1 MPHSPATF
9 DSVNVKCLIEL
20 KSKNCKQCRSDPP
33 LPCARE
39 VHTHTHTHTH
49 PPLPAH
55 AHSDQTAVVASYVR
69 TYGEQGRAIG
79 DTDKIV
85 PKNTYGMTKA
95 VCELLVNDYTRKGFI
110 DGRTARL
117 PTVIVRP
124 GRPNAATTSCFSGVV
139 REPLHG
145 EDAVLPVARML
156 PHSVTSTRALISNL
170 VILHDADWPKTLTD
184 RSANLPSRPCT
195 LQQLID
201 ALYEVVPEDEHT
213 KLGKIVDKEDAFLS
227 RVVGSMGSNL
237 SYERARELRML
248 AVPDLKTAPWIVK
261 PCQVFGCRSGYIH
274 CWLLPCSSAAGEH
287 AGSLYLA
294 KPGD

>member
-1 MPHSPATF
+1 
-9 DSVNVKCLIEL
+9 
-20 KSKNCKQCRSDPP
+20 
-33 LPCARE
+33 
-39 VHTHTHTHTH
+39 
-49 PPLPAH
+49 
-55 AHSDQTAVVASYVR
+55 
-69 TYGEQGRAIG
+69 
-79 DTDKIV
+79 
-85 PKNTYGMTKA
+85 MTKA

-145 EDAVLPVARML
+145 EDAVLPVARTL

-170 VILHDADWPKTLTD
+170 VILHDADWPQTLTD

-248 AVPDLKTAPWIVK
+248 AVPDLKIAPWIGK
-261 PCQVFGCRSGYIH
+261 PCQVSVIGRVTYAADCHFCY
-274 CWLLPCSSAAGEH
+274 CVLPKPGRMTAGD
-287 AGSLYLA
+287 LCLA